1 MIDFDGIGLHDLVE
15 LEASIHFDVVVPPHV
30 VKVVGDGN
38 AGWYFVDWISQAW
51 GERLIE
57 VEKLGSHDEPRK
69 LQKGDAN
76 LIRRHIRA
84 VDIPAMVDALE
95 SVAVALDTAYG
106 LTKTS

>member
-1 MIDFDGIGLHDLVE
+1 MIDFDTIGLHDLVE
-15 LEASIHFDVVVPPHV
+15 LEASMRFEAVEPHV
-30 VKVVGDGN
+30 VKAVGDGN